1 MQRRLTHE
9 LSNGQSSVLS
19 QPMGIMGGVG
29 TGLYVVKGSSGGLVV
44 GSSATGMGSSDDGP
58 AIG

>member
-1 MQRRLTHE
+1 M
-9 LSNGQSSVLS
+9 LS

-29 TGLYVVKGSSGGLVV
+29 TGLCVVKGSSGGLVV